1 MNTAISDVAPMA
13 IAVSISPLPI
23 IAVILIL
30 LSQKGR
36 SNGVAFLL
44 GWIIG
49 LAVAEVAVLALV
61 NLINLTPG
69 TGPLKFIAWFKVAV
83 GVLLIFLGIRQ
94 WWQRPKLGEEPS
106 MPGWM
111 RSIDSL
117 TPIRALGLAAALS
130 AAGNIALILAAAA
143 AIVQAHLDIEQDASA
158 LGAFIA
164 IGSLTVAAM
173 VGYHVF
179 AGDSA
184 TKRLTTWKTWLL
196 MNNATVMAILLV
208 LVGVMLLSK
217 GVSGLGF

>member
-1 MNTAISDVAPMA
+1 MNTAISDVAPIA

-69 TGPLKFIAWFKVAV
+69 TGPLKLISWFKVAV
-83 GVLLIFLGIRQ
+83 GVLLVFLGIRQ
-94 WWQRPKLGEEPS
+94 WLQRPKPGEEPT

-117 TPIRALGLAAALS
+117 TPIRALGLAAVLS

-143 AIVQAHLDIEQDASA
+143 AILQAHLDIEQNASA
-158 LGAFIA
+158 LGVFIA

-196 MNNATVMAILLV
+196 MNNATVMAVMLV
-208 LVGVMLLSK
+208 LVGAMLLSK

>member
-1 MNTAISDVAPMA
+1 MNTAISDVAPIA

-69 TGPLKFIAWFKVAV
+69 TGPLKLISWFKVAV
-83 GVLLIFLGIRQ
+83 GVLLVFLGIRQ
-94 WWQRPKLGEEPS
+94 WLQRPKPGEEPT

-117 TPIRALGLAAALS
+117 TPIRALGLAAVLS

-143 AIVQAHLDIEQDASA
+143 AILQAHLDIEQNASA
-158 LGAFIA
+158 LGVFIA

-196 MNNATVMAILLV
+196 MNNATVMAVLLV
-208 LVGVMLLSK
+208 LVGAMLLSK